1 MLAWAPKLLLL
12 FFLLSGLIKAISLY
26 ININLN
32 YVFIPLLILASLFYM
47 LINRTIKM
55 KAQGAC
61 FIFFFSISA
70 ILFLVNNIVVNNVYT

>member
-47 LINRTIKM
+47 LI
-55 KAQGAC
+55 
-61 FIFFFSISA
+61 
-70 ILFLVNNIVVNNVYT
+70 